1 MRILADECIGR
12 SIVDRLRR
20 DGFDITWAAEV
31 CPGAGDETV
40 LARAAAEQRVLLTL
54 DKDFGELTVRMR
66 RPTAGVIIVALAD
79 AATAEIAERTA
90 RALQELRGWDEPALT
105 IIEARR
111 IRRRR
116 LDTFPG
122 Q

>member
-66 RPTAGVIIVALAD
+66 RPTAGVIIVALTD
-79 AATAEIAERTA
+79 AATAEICRKNRSRFKSFVAGMNR
-90 RALQELRGWDEPALT
+90 P
-105 IIEARR
+105 
-111 IRRRR
+111 
-116 LDTFPG
+116 
-122 Q
+122 